1 MTRPTLPIVTT
12 DPGAVIRRLAS
23 GQVRRVAGA
32 VALVLGVFLMH
43 GLSGPNMSHDGL
55 PGLGYSAEPMSAMKS
70 AASNHDRPDGSA
82 MLTMTCVFAVLQL
95 TSLAARRTTAKGEPR
110 LTTAFRVPIGPLR
123 GPEPPV
129 PRFV

>member
-1 MTRPTLPIVTT
+1 MV
-12 DPGAVIRRLAS
+12 
-23 GQVRRVAGA
+23 

-55 PGLGYSAEPMSAMKS
+55 PGLGQSAEPMSGMKS
-70 AASNHDRPDGSA
+70 AASNHDRPDGAA
-82 MLTMTCVFAVLQL
+82 MLTMACAFAVLQL
-95 TSLAARRTTAKGEPR
+95 TSLAERRPMTKGEQR
-110 LTTAFRVPIGPLR
+110 LITAFRVPIGPLR